1 MVIEGLPVGSV
12 FAFLWNVLVSVSFQ
26 FVGFLLTYL
35 LHNSHA
41 SKYGSRA
48 GLGVT
53 LIQYGFALRDE
64 TLPVADDDGAYWGW
78 SDPNVPQDNPA
89 TGGTVT
95 RRVASAVV
103 KRAIPLIARVVT
115 VYNNGTASTPETVGT
130 KGPFTTSIDNP
141 NSPTS
146 SLPSSTSSSSFSP
159 NDWLSFMLMTL
170 GWFLLITSFLGYW
183 RVKRWERGVQR
194 SVESTAERERER
206 EPREP
211 SPEDLARNAQVL
223 RNLEQAFGIQWDTA
237 RPTPGAA
244 AAAAGSVVSP
254 TTQPISARGTERP
267 PPADGGLF
275 GLSAALSSH
284 PSATVPPTAGG
295 AAGALANPG
304 AQTDAEGVEHTNR
317 HGTRR
322 LFRMAF

>member
-12 FAFLWNVLVSVSFQ
+12 FAFLWNLLVSVSFQ

-35 LHNSHA
+35 LHTSHA

-53 LIQYGFALRDE
+53 LIQYGFALRDD
-64 TLPVADDDGAYWGW
+64 TLTVADDDAAFWGW
-78 SDPNVPQDNPA
+78 SDANIPQENPA
-89 TGGTVT
+89 TGGSVT
-95 RRVASAVV
+95 RRVVAAVA
-103 KRAIPLIARVVT
+103 KRAIPLVARVVT
-115 VYNNGTASTPETVGT
+115 VYSNGTVSTPETVGA
-130 KGPFTTSIDNP
+130 KGPFTTSLENP

-146 SLPSSTSSSSFSP
+146 PASPSSSAAFAP

-170 GWFLLITSFLGYW
+170 GWFLLITSLLGYW

-194 SVESTAERERER
+194 SVESTAVRERE
-206 EPREP
+206 REP

-237 RPTPGAA
+237 RPAPG
-244 AAAAGSVVSP
+244 GVVSP
-254 TTQPISARGTERP
+254 TTQPISAHGTERP

-275 GLSAALSSH
+275 GLSAAMSGH
-284 PSATVPPTAGG
+284 PPAPVPPTPEG
-295 AAGALANPG
+295 AAGALANRGTQP
-304 AQTDAEGVEHTNR
+304 APQDVEQTNR

-322 LFRMAF
+322 LFRLAF